1 MDISTQAVMIA
12 IRSTVMERCRLVDL
26 IQASDIETI
35 DEEHLSEQVMDI
47 DKALGELAGLYV
59 AVSSADKGYPD
70 FDTVVMSAE
79 EVWNSTHTN
88 TK

>member
-1 MDISTQAVMIA
+1 MDISAQAVMIA

-26 IQASDIETI
+26 IQASNIETI
-35 DEEHLSEQVMDI
+35 DEEHLSEQVMDV

-59 AVSSADKGYPD
+59 AASGADKGYPD
-70 FDTVVMSAE
+70 FDTVVTNAE
-79 EVWNSTHTN
+79 EVWNSTRPD